1 VKPPR
6 FRRVFRNPFRAGRL
20 EREVEE
26 EHRFH
31 LEEKTRALVAR
42 GIAPEEAR
50 RRAETEFGPRRR
62 WRREALRERRRGYGR
77 MRRAELGDAWASD
90 LLMSARQ
97 LRRRPGFTLFTVGVL
112 ALGVGFGVAVLA
124 SVDAV
129 LFRPLPYAE
138 PDRLVWLRGVAGD
151 FDELGVSPANWLDW
165 QETQRSFAAT
175 AATRPVNTSLLEGG
189 AEYVPALRV
198 ESAFFRILGVSPH
211 VGRLL
216 DEGDD
221 ADNAPLVAVLTHS
234 LWTGRFGADPDLVG
248 RQLTFGGR
256 PATVIGILPPSF
268 EYLDVPIWG
277 GPERRVF
284 MNDVYGG
291 DRTSRWNGGYFWP
304 LGLLREGV
312 TLEQAQHDMDG
323 VAAALAEA
331 YPEINGEGSEIGP
344 LGIKV
349 TPLRHAVTR
358 EARGGV
364 LLLGGFVLL
373 LILIVCGNVAGLFL
387 ARTVDRARELA
398 VRASLGAD
406 RLRLAR
412 EILGQVA
419 LVTLLGGAA
428 GLVIAALIMRVI
440 HRLAPPD
447 VAFLD
452 GARIDGRV
460 AVGSAVLAVLMWA
473 VAGVLPAVRAGG
485 VDLYATLKSGARP
498 GSRSGSRAGRA
509 VIVAQ
514 VSLATVLVTGA
525 GILLGSYASMIAVE
539 PGVRVQDVHVLRY
552 RLPTARYATAA
563 GVLTDY
569 PEITFLNDAWAEQSA
584 STRVYRVGDDAR
596 AFVERAVSALE
607 ALPGV
612 RGVAVANHPPLWGD
626 GAGGY
631 GVGAV
636 DPDERALRSPSAG
649 RYRLKW
655 VSPGYFDV
663 LGIPIL
669 RGRAPGRGDVG
680 GAVPVAVV
688 NQAFVDTYLGDGAEP
703 IGHVVEVAESGSF
716 PARRVTVVGVAGDV
730 LHRNPSQPRR
740 AGMYLPISQRGELWD
755 EHQVAFPL
763 YATFLVR
770 TETDADP
777 GAAALRAAISELDR
791 GLVIQRSTTLEA
803 LHADLYRETRFWLA
817 LLTSFGAVALLL
829 AAAGTFALLAQAVR
843 LRTREI
849 GIRRALG
856 ASTRD
861 VLSRV
866 MKDAVAITA
875 AGLVLGLAASWY
887 LSRLLASQVVGVE
900 GMDADAA
907 LVVVGVLLAAAIGAS
922 WGPAR
927 WASRV
932 VPVEA
937 LKAD

>member
-1 VKPPR
+1 MTPPA
-6 FRRVFRNPFRAGRL
+6 FRRVFRNPFRAGHL

-26 EHRFH
+26 EHRVH

-42 GIAPEEAR
+42 GIDPDEAR
-50 RRAETEFGPRRR
+50 RRAVADFGPRRR

-77 MRRAELGDAWASD
+77 MRRAQMGDAWGSD
-90 LLMSARQ
+90 LLASARQ
-97 LRRRPGFTLFTVGVL
+97 LRRHPGFTLFTTGVL

-138 PDRLVWLRGVAGD
+138 PDRVVWLRGVMGEV
-151 FDELGVSPANWLDW
+151 DEWGVSPANWLDW
-165 QETQRSFAAT
+165 QDMQRSFAPT
-175 AATRPVNTSLLEGG
+175 AATRAVNTSLLEGG
-189 AEYVPALRV
+189 AEYVPTLRV

-216 DEGDD
+216 DEEDD
-221 ADNAPLVAVLTHS
+221 ADDAPLVAVLTHS
-234 LWTGRFGADPDLVG
+234 LWVGRFGADPDLLG
-248 RQLTFGGR
+248 RELTFGGR
-256 PATVIGILPPSF
+256 AATVVGILPPSF

-291 DRTSRWNGGYFWP
+291 DRTSRWSGGYFWP

-312 TLEQAQHDMDG
+312 TLEQAQRDMDG
-323 VAAALAEA
+323 IAVALAEA
-331 YPEINGEGSEIGP
+331 YPEINGEGSQMGS

-373 LILIVCGNVAGLFL
+373 LILVVCGNVAGLFL
-387 ARTVDRARELA
+387 ARTVDRGRELA
-398 VRASLGAD
+398 IRASLGAD

-412 EILGQVA
+412 ETLSQVA

-428 GLVIAALIMRVI
+428 GLAIAGVIMRVI
-440 HRLAPPD
+440 HRIAPPD

-460 AVGSAVLAVLMWA
+460 ALGSAALALAMWA
-473 VAGVLPAVRAGG
+473 VAGVLPALRAGG
-485 VDLYATLKSGARP
+485 VDLYATLKTGAGSGP
-498 GSRSGSRAGRA
+498 RSGSSAGRA
-509 VIVAQ
+509 VIVVQ
-514 VSLATVLVTGA
+514 LGLATTLVTGA
-525 GILLGSYASMIAVE
+525 GILLGTYASMTAVE
-539 PGVRVQDVHVLRY
+539 PGVRVQDVRVLRY
-552 RLPTARYATAA
+552 RLPTARYASAA

-569 PEITFLNDAWAEQSA
+569 PEVTFLNDAWAEQSA
-584 STRVYRVGDDAR
+584 STRVYRVGDEAR

-607 ALPGV
+607 RLSGV

-636 DPDERALRSPSAG
+636 DPDERAVQSPSAG

-655 VSPGYFDV
+655 VSPGYFEV
-663 LGIPIL
+663 LGIPLL
-669 RGRAPGRGDVG
+669 RGRAPERGDHVG
-680 GAVPVAVV
+680 AGPVAVV
-688 NQAFVDTYLGDGAEP
+688 NQAFVDTYLADEPEP
-703 IGHVVEVAESGSF
+703 IGRVVEVPESGSF
-716 PARRVTVVGVAGDV
+716 PARLVTIVGVVGDV

-740 AGMYLPISQRGELWD
+740 AAMYVPIAQRGELWD

-763 YATFLVR
+763 YATLMVR
-770 TETDADP
+770 TEADADVDEM
-777 GAAALRAAISELDR
+777 ALRAAISELDP
-791 GLVIQRSTTLEA
+791 GLVIQTSTTLET
-803 LHADLYRETRFWLA
+803 LHAELYRETRFWLA
-817 LLTSFGAVALLL
+817 LLTSFGGVALLL
-829 AAAGTFALLAQAVR
+829 AAAGTFALLTQAVR

-856 ASTRD
+856 ASTGN
-861 VLSRV
+861 VLGQV
-866 MKDAVAITA
+866 MKDAVTLTA

-900 GMDADAA
+900 GMELGSA
-907 LVVVGVLLAAAIGAS
+907 LVVVGVLLAAAVAAS

-937 LKAD
+937 LRAD